1 MSPEN
6 LSRRTILAGVAVAAP
21 AIALPAIAATAPSIA
36 PTAIATASPA
46 VPALAAANPDNE
58 LLALGAELE
67 HVEQDLIAGLTISET
82 LEAVREAACKLAG
95 VPRMTYDET
104 KPRAYWEAYVEKRNS
119 VRG

>member
-1 MSPEN
+1 MTNN
-6 LSRRTILAGVAVAAP
+6 LSRRSFAAGVAVAAP
-21 AIALPAIAATAPSIA
+21 AIALPAAIAVAAPSTA
-36 PTAIATASPA
+36 PTATATASPA

-67 HVEQDLIAGLTISET
+67 HVEQDLIAGLTISEK